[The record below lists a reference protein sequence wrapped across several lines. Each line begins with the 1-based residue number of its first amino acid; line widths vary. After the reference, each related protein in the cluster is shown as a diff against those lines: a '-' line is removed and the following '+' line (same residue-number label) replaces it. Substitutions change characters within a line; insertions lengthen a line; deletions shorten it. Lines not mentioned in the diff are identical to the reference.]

1 MRNIK
6 QTIVFFLMVS
16 LLLVSMPSRVYA
28 KTTYSEGYFY
38 YQIEDESVTIT
49 GYFGTKESI
58 IIPSSIAGYPVSK
71 IAQGAFW
78 ETKTVKELHLPDT
91 IMEIESKAI
100 GTHIQV
106 SYDNDNRTDTDDFL
120 GNDNSSLDFDIEEV
134 EGVTSSDSASN
145 GEDGSSSA
153 QERSDD
159 NDTTGVL
166 QDESKDDSNDVL
178 EQDSETDLE
187 KDSAESIEEVDEKKP
202 NDIYIVVIVGVLIVV
217 IAITVFLIYKKRK
230 Q

>member
-49 GYFGTKESI
+49 GYFGTKETI

-91 IMEIESKAI
+91 IMEIEPKAI

-106 SYDNDNRTDTDDFL
+106 SYDNDNRTDTDDFV
-120 GNDNSSLDFDIEEV
+120 GNDDGSVDFDIEEV
-134 EGVTSSDSASN
+134 EGVTNPDTSSK
-145 GEDGSSSA
+145 GEVGGSSTQDQSN
-153 QERSDD
+153 D
-159 NDTTGVL
+159 NDTTGG
-166 QDESKDDSNDVL
+166 NDVL
-178 EQDSETDLE
+178 EQDFEADLD
-187 KDSAESIEEVDEKKP
+187 KDSAEIIEEVDERKP
-202 NDIYIVVIVGVLIVV
+202 NDIHIVVIVGILIAVFV
-217 IAITVFLIYKKRK
+217 ITVFLIYKKWQRK

>member
-16 LLLVSMPSRVYA
+16 LLLVSMPSRVHA

-49 GYFGTKESI
+49 GYFGTKETI
-58 IIPSSIAGYPVSK
+58 TIPSSIAGYPVSK

-78 ETKTVKELHLPDT
+78 ETETVKELHLPDT
-91 IMEIESKAI
+91 IMEIESEAI

-106 SYDNDNRTDTDDFL
+106 SYDNDNRADTDDFV

-134 EGVTSSDSASN
+134 EGVTNPDTASK
-145 GEDGSSSA
+145 GEVESSST
-153 QERSDD
+153 QEQSND
-159 NDTTGVL
+159 NDTTGG
-166 QDESKDDSNDVL
+166 NDVL
-178 EQDSETDLE
+178 EEDSEADLD
-187 KDSAESIEEVDEKKP
+187 KDSAEIIEEVDEKEP
-202 NDIYIVVIVGVLIVV
+202 DDIHIVVIVGVLIVA
-217 IAITVFLIYKKRK
+217 IALTVFLIYKKRK